1 MSHQE
6 RFGDPAEI
14 RHVIGA
20 TGSFSLHNVSGDV
33 EIVANDTD
41 EVRVLASSSGS
52 GQDFLPLVV
61 QRSDGGLHIQL
72 EQGRGLLGTRNPR
85 SVDFEVSVPR
95 AARISV
101 NGVSSDIDARGL
113 GGEQSYRTVSG
124 DLAVTGHGGRVSLT
138 SVSGDVEL
146 VADEPIAID
155 LTTTSG
161 DVDID
166 APMITDLHIK
176 TVSGDTEIRAGFES
190 GPLHSVESVSG
201 DLQVTSLNGLTVEL
215 KRGLDMTGSG
225 GRQLVF
231 GDGSARLR
239 FRSLSGD
246 AGLSGAR
253 STKVR
258 PGAMPPEPPEPPQP
272 PLPPR
277 LPESREAAE
286 DASASLEILQALE
299 RGEIDVEEATRRLEG
314 MVNRG

>member
-1 MSHQE
+1 MSDHE

-14 RHVIGA
+14 RHAIGA

-33 EIVANDTD
+33 DIRANDTE
-41 EVRVLASSSGS
+41 EVRVLASSSG
-52 GQDFLPLVV
+52 GHQDVLPLVV
-61 QRSDGGLHIQL
+61 QRSHGGLHIEL
-72 EQGRGLLGTRNPR
+72 EHGRGLLGSRNPR

-95 AARISV
+95 DARVAI

-124 DLAVTGHGGRVSLT
+124 DLAITGHGGRMSLT
-138 SVSGDVEL
+138 TVSGDVEL
-146 VADEPIAID
+146 VADEPLAVD

-161 DVDID
+161 DVEIT
-166 APMITDLHIK
+166 APMLTSLQVK
-176 TVSGDTEIRAGFES
+176 TVSGDTGIRAGFEA
-190 GPLHSVESVSG
+190 GPVHSVESVSG
-201 DLQVTSLNGLTVEL
+201 DLQITSSTGLTVEL

-231 GDGSARLR
+231 GDGSARMR

-246 AGLSGAR
+246 AEVGGTR
-253 STKVR
+253 SMKAKR
-258 PGAMPPEPPEPPQP
+258 GSIPQASQPPPPPEAPQP
-272 PLPPR
+272 P
-277 LPESREAAE
+277 ESSAATRDTGE
-286 DASASLEILQALE
+286 SLEILQALE